1 MKAPSRRIMGDGSAM
16 VGVVLHA
23 FKELQFWFWLLSASL
38 CHVSVSIFF
47 HDSCRLPTPTFRL
60 KKHKISS
67 TSSFNYC
74 EALCDGTL

>member
-23 FKELQFWFWLLSASL
+23 FKELQFSVLVVVSLALSCFSQHLLS
-38 CHVSVSIFF
+38 
-47 HDSCRLPTPTFRL
+47 RLLSTPTFRL

-67 TSSFNYC
+67 TSSFSYC
-74 EALCDGTL
+74 KALCDGTL